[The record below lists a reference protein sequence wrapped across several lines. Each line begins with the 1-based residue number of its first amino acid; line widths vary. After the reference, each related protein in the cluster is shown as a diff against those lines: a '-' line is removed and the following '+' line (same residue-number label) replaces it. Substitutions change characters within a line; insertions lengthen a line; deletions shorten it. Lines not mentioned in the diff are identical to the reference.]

1 MRRLAT
7 EEHREIP
14 IDPATRSRARS
25 GLITD
30 EGRPSPRR
38 RRLWALAGVGAA
50 LTSGATVVTSSMAST
65 VYEPRFARDVTGL
78 SDAMVSDAP
87 VLLVFHVVTVLGAI
101 LAVVFAAGLHR
112 RLSTALGEDG
122 TLPLVAF
129 AGMFGTAVVSILGS
143 GLDTEFVVPM
153 LAGDNVDDSS
163 ASTYAHWIGTI
174 PWVWVL
180 SGLTAL
186 SLHVASRRGVLPR
199 WLGRVG
205 LIFGVLILVLGV
217 SPLQYMAIVPGV
229 VWLLVTSLGLL
240 VGDRDD
246 GAA

>member
-1 MRRLAT
+1 MS
-7 EEHREIP
+7 
-14 IDPATRSRARS
+14 IDLTTRHRARS
-25 GLITD
+25 GLATSD
-30 EGRPSPRR
+30 GGRPSPRR

-50 LTSGATVVTSSMAST
+50 LSGVATVVTSSMAGT

-87 VLLVFHVVTVLGAI
+87 VLLIFHVVTVLGAI

-112 RLSTALGEDG
+112 RLSAAPAGDSA
-122 TLPLVAF
+122 LPLVAF

-153 LAGDNVDDSS
+153 LAGETVDDTA
-163 ASTYAHWIGTI
+163 ASTYGHWIGTV

-186 SLHVASRRGVLPR
+186 SLHVASRRGLLPR

-217 SPLQYMAIVPGV
+217 SPVQYMAIVPGV
-229 VWLLVTSLGLL
+229 VWLMATSLGLL

-246 GAA
+246 RPA